1 MPTGKLKNTIYRLAL
16 PVSSPSSPPFP
27 PASVNGHPLLNPE
40 ELASIVRRNHIT
52 GGAFLLESENGSVS
66 VFTRSF
72 HTSLVPDEN
81 TFFRVASITKM
92 ATALLAFRLM
102 DMGILDPE
110 IPVSSLL
117 PCGEDVPELKGI
129 MISHLLSHTSGLKD
143 PDDLE
148 QLLNLHRPYP
158 FAISG
163 CRISGPG
170 ESFCYS
176 NLGYGLIGCVFESV
190 LGKPLPQIYR
200 EYLFEPLGMNASL
213 EGCSLPEQRI
223 MPVIRILPYR
233 KNTGLVVT
241 ELGRTPLCAPDPM
254 LHYGH
259 SAGSMY
265 TDLPS
270 LAKMVRCIRD
280 GGVPLLSSSFSGRMQ
295 KQLASYG
302 SVSPTLSYG
311 SGLLIINDPRISLNP
326 VYGHQGFAYGCV
338 DGAFW
343 EGSTGRMI
351 ISLNGGCSE
360 ARTGKFGLANL
371 DLCRWA
377 FRKELPEWK

>member
-213 EGCSLPEQRI
+213 EGCSLPSRAKDHAGDQDTS
-223 MPVIRILPYR
+223 LPEKYR
-233 KNTGLVVT
+233 SGCYRARQDSSLCTGSDA
-241 ELGRTPLCAPDPM
+241 PLRAFSRK
-254 LHYGH
+254 HVYR
-259 SAGSMY
+259 
-265 TDLPS
+265 PS
-270 LAKMVRCIRD
+270 LPCK
-280 GGVPLLSSSFSGRMQ
+280 
-295 KQLASYG
+295 
-302 SVSPTLSYG
+302 
-311 SGLLIINDPRISLNP
+311 
-326 VYGHQGFAYGCV
+326 
-338 DGAFW
+338 
-343 EGSTGRMI
+343 
-351 ISLNGGCSE
+351 NGQMY
-360 ARTGKFGLANL
+360 
-371 DLCRWA
+371 
-377 FRKELPEWK
+377 P

>member
-1 MPTGKLKNTIYRLAL
+1 MPTGKLKNIIYRLAL

-241 ELGRTPLCAPDPM
+241 E
-254 LHYGH
+254 
-259 SAGSMY
+259 
-265 TDLPS
+265 
-270 LAKMVRCIRD
+270 
-280 GGVPLLSSSFSGRMQ
+280 
-295 KQLASYG
+295 
-302 SVSPTLSYG
+302 PT
-311 SGLLIINDPRISLNP
+311 ICMPIC
-326 VYGHQGFAYGCV
+326 F
-338 DGAFW
+338 
-343 EGSTGRMI
+343 I
-351 ISLNGGCSE
+351 ISV
-360 ARTGKFGLANL
+360 FP
-371 DLCRWA
+371 
-377 FRKELPEWK
+377 LPDGP

>member
-170 ESFCYS
+170 ESFC
-176 NLGYGLIGCVFESV
+176 
-190 LGKPLPQIYR
+190 
-200 EYLFEPLGMNASL
+200 
-213 EGCSLPEQRI
+213 
-223 MPVIRILPYR
+223 
-233 KNTGLVVT
+233 
-241 ELGRTPLCAPDPM
+241 
-254 LHYGH
+254 
-259 SAGSMY
+259 
-265 TDLPS
+265 
-270 LAKMVRCIRD
+270 
-280 GGVPLLSSSFSGRMQ
+280 
-295 KQLASYG
+295 
-302 SVSPTLSYG
+302 
-311 SGLLIINDPRISLNP
+311 
-326 VYGHQGFAYGCV
+326 
-338 DGAFW
+338 
-343 EGSTGRMI
+343 
-351 ISLNGGCSE
+351 
-360 ARTGKFGLANL
+360 
-371 DLCRWA
+371 
-377 FRKELPEWK
+377 